1 MLRYGV
7 LLAKVMSQANEY
19 DAIGAQVR
27 PRPGHGAADLGEPRV
42 LPTARR
48 TRRRRLGRAG
58 SFGNPAGRAGHAGAA
73 RRDDPGGAGRARE
86 GAAAVH
92 DARYSGA
99 RGITARAARAARLR
113 PAAGGAHRHGRG
125 ARPGDQGAAT
135 AGGGAG
141 AAAQGAVAGR
151 AGDVAGG
158 RADPGE
164 AQPGLNRPATGRA
177 AAAEGNRRARFRT
190 FRSLSTRNY
199 RLFATGQVVS
209 NTGTWV
215 QRVAQDWLVL
225 ELTHGSGTALGIA
238 TGLQFLPQLLFSLWG
253 GVIADR
259 YRKRTILLTT
269 QAIMG
274 MLALILGIL
283 ALTGVVAVWQVYLLA
298 FALGLVAVV
307 DNPAR
312 QTFVAEMVGSEGMAN
327 AIALNSAT
335 FNLARIAGPAV
346 AGLVIG
352 AVGTPIAFLLN
363 AASYGA
369 VLVGLKLMR
378 VSELRPLARAP
389 KAPGQLRETFR
400 YVRARPDLWLTLVL
414 VFFVA
419 TFGMNFQVTG
429 ALMSKG
435 VFHTGAAEFGLASA
449 AFALGA
455 LGGALAA
462 ARRARPSMR
471 LMLTT
476 AFAFGVLEVA
486 TGVMPV
492 FCSFLVLLVRARG
505 ARLRSVLRPAALAR
519 AAAGGAGAYARRTG
533 QSRHNVRQREPTA
546 ATNGS

>member
-1 MLRYGV
+1 M
-7 LLAKVMSQANEY
+7 
-19 DAIGAQVR
+19 
-27 PRPGHGAADLGEPRV
+27 
-42 LPTARR
+42 
-48 TRRRRLGRAG
+48 
-58 SFGNPAGRAGHAGAA
+58 
-73 RRDDPGGAGRARE
+73 
-86 GAAAVH
+86 
-92 DARYSGA
+92 
-99 RGITARAARAARLR
+99 
-113 PAAGGAHRHGRG
+113 
-125 ARPGDQGAAT
+125 
-135 AGGGAG
+135 
-141 AAAQGAVAGR
+141 
-151 AGDVAGG
+151 
-158 RADPGE
+158 
-164 AQPGLNRPATGRA
+164 
-177 AAAEGNRRARFRT
+177 
-190 FRSLSTRNY
+190 
-199 RLFATGQVVS
+199 VS

-259 YRKRTILLTT
+259 YRKRNILLTT

-435 VFHTGAAEFGLASA
+435 VFHAGAAEFGLASA

-486 TGVMPV
+486 TGVMPA
-492 FCSFLVLLVRARG
+492 FWSFLVMLVPTGLAVLMFSTTANSTTQLGTTPAVRGRVMGLYMFVFLGGTPLGSPLVGWSAEQFGARAGLVGGGIISAAAAAGVALLLARARG